1 MQNTTGL
8 NIMADKQKI
17 GIFGGAFNPVH
28 NGHLNLAK
36 HYLDELSLD
45 KLLFI
50 PTNIPPHKSNED
62 FAPKE
67 DRLNMLKLAIG
78 EFEKFEISDIEFK
91 IEGKSYTY
99 LTLLELKKIYSNAEF
114 YLIIGA
120 DQIFNFDKWYKYK
133 EILSLITLC
142 TSARENEKEK
152 AEILNFASRLDGLD
166 MNKFKLLT
174 SPVLKVSSSEIRQK
188 IKNGEDFSALVPAK
202 VYDYIIKRRIYN
214 V

>member
-1 MQNTTGL
+1 
-8 NIMADKQKI
+8 MADKQKI
-17 GIFGGAFNPVH
+17 GVFGGAFNPVH
-28 NGHLNLAK
+28 NGHINLAL
-36 HYLDELSLD
+36 HYLNEFELD
-45 KLLFI
+45 KILFI
-50 PTNIPPHKSNED
+50 PTASPPHKSDDD

-67 DRLNMLKLAIG
+67 DRINMLSLAISS
-78 EFEKFEISDIEFK
+78 FDKFEISDIEFK
-91 IEGKSYTY
+91 LKGKSYTY
-99 LTLLELKKIYSNAEF
+99 LTLSELKKIYKNAEF

-120 DQIFNFDKWYKYK
+120 DQMLHFDKWYKYK
-133 EILSLITLC
+133 EILSIVTLC

-152 AEILNFASRLDGLD
+152 AEILSFASRLDGLD

-188 IKNGEDFSALVPAK
+188 IKDGEDFSSLVPKK